1 MGTQLPPKGA
11 QPSNFRPMSV
21 VAKRLDRT
29 RCHLVRIGSG
39 HVVLDWDVA
48 PPKGTQQSP
57 SFRPMS
63 IVAKRSPISAT
74 AELLFEV
81 TVGQT
86 VAVVLICVQHHVL
99 LHANKYCKQ
108 LNLKSPES

>member
-1 MGTQLPPKGA
+1 MSLGTD
-11 QPSNFRPMSV
+11 
-21 VAKRLDRT
+21 RL
-29 RCHLVRIGSG
+29 GS
-39 HVVLDWDVA
+39 HCDWDAA

-81 TVGQT
+81 AVGQT

-108 LNLKSPES
+108 LNLKSPEQIFLPHDAYTIAYT